1 MTDQPRPWSLG
12 TMVKQWRVAA
22 NLTQR
27 GLAEL
32 VDVGYPYISKIEAD
46 EHRPSLRVAES
57 IAKVTGNNPDLL
69 YPYLRQLPSDIAEI
83 VARYPE
89 DSFQL
94 LRRMVERKDMRE
106 FERLLQA
113 SSLGRKRKARP

>member
-57 IAKVTGNNPDLL
+57 IAKVTSNSPDLL
-69 YPYLRQLPSDIAEI
+69 YPYLRQLPSEIAEI

-89 DSFQL
+89 DSFLL
-94 LRRMVERKDMRE
+94 LRRMADRKKRRE
-106 FERLLQA
+106 FELLLRA
-113 SSLGRKRKARP
+113 SSLGKREDQP